1 MRLSHV
7 GRELSYL
14 VDYDLPPVSGRKKFY
29 RAVKRYRRD
38 HGLSETGWSTRSV
51 VFTDD
56 EEFAWFVYQEA
67 RRVGG
72 VANVYEARRISA
84 EL

>member
-1 MRLSHV
+1 MTH
-7 GRELSYL
+7 YL
-14 VDYDLPPVSGRKKFY
+14 VEYDLPPVSGRKKFY
-29 RAVKRYRRD
+29 RAVKRYREDR
-38 HGLSETGWSTRSV
+38 GLPGTGWSTRSV

-56 EEFAWFVYQEA
+56 EAFAWFVYYEA

-72 VANVYEARRISA
+72 VAHVYEARRISA

>member
-1 MRLSHV
+1 MTH
-7 GRELSYL
+7 YL
-14 VDYDLPPVSGRKKFY
+14 VEYDLPTDSRRKKFY
-29 RAVKRYRRD
+29 RAVKRYRED
-38 HGLSETGWSTRSV
+38 HDLPTSGWSTQSV

-56 EEFAWFVYQEA
+56 EAFAWEVYNQA

-72 VANVYEARRISA
+72 YAHVYEARRISA